1 MASNTE
7 KLGLIKPAQND
18 YYDIGVFN
26 YNMQLIDD
34 AIGDVA
40 AVLNEVLYG
49 VPFGDIVNS
58 WQAGENVIGYLLE
71 QDEDYKLE
79 FRGQGAITSGPE
91 AFTAYAE
98 NITQIKIGKGITV
111 IPSNYF
117 EGLSGVTD
125 VVIPDSMASI
135 GGRAFKG
142 CTALSKIY
150 IPASVERMWMY
161 VFDDCSGLEIY
172 CGIENKPH
180 LWASRWNYYDSTH
193 ALVVHWNV
201 TPEEYAG
208 LGE

>member
-49 VPFGDIVNS
+49 VPFGNIVNS
-58 WQAGENVIGYLLE
+58 WQAGENVTGYLLE
-71 QDEDYKLE
+71 QDGDYKLE
-79 FRGQGAITSGPE
+79 FRGQGAITSGSE

-125 VVIPDSMASI
+125 VVIPDSMAWI
-135 GGRAFKG
+135 GSRAFKG

-150 IPASVERMWMY
+150 IPASVERMRQY
-161 VFDDCSGLEIY
+161 VFEDCSGLEIY
-172 CGIENKPH
+172 CGREKPYY
-180 LWASRWNYYDSTH
+180 LWDLRWNYYDSTH

-208 LGE
+208 LGD

>member
-1 MASNTE
+1 M
-7 KLGLIKPAQND
+7 
-18 YYDIGVFN
+18 
-26 YNMQLIDD
+26 
-34 AIGDVA
+34 
-40 AVLNEVLYG
+40 
-49 VPFGDIVNS
+49 
-58 WQAGENVIGYLLE
+58 
-71 QDEDYKLE
+71 E
-79 FRGQGAITSGPE
+79 FRGQGAITSGSE

-98 NITQIKIGKGITV
+98 NITRIKIGKGITV

-135 GGRAFKG
+135 GSRAFKG

-150 IPASVERMWMY
+150 IPASVEQMQRY
-161 VFDDCSGLEIY
+161 VFEDCSGLEIY
-172 CGIENKPH
+172 CGIENKPY
-180 LWASRWNYYDSTH
+180 LWVLRWNNYDSTH